1 MIIYSYERVF
11 IRIMGKR
18 YIMSNQ
24 CCKVTDTLGGIDAS
38 KLDNMCD
45 FFKVIADRT
54 RLRILIALLGG
65 NLCVMHISEAVGMSQ
80 SATSHQLAILRR
92 ANLVKASRSGKTL
105 IYSIADE
112 HVRLILD
119 MTLLHMN
126 EKE

>member
-1 MIIYSYERVF
+1 
-11 IRIMGKR
+11 
-18 YIMSNQ
+18 MSNQ